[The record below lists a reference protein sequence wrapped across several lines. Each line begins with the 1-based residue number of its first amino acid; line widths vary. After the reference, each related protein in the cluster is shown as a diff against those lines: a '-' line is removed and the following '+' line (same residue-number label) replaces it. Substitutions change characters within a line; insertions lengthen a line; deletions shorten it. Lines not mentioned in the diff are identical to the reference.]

1 MKEITIVGED
11 KVGALADI
19 SYILGKARINIE
31 SVSATAMEGKAIIS
45 LMVKDEKRATE
56 LLKNNGYHV
65 LEAEIFVV
73 KLKDEPGR
81 LSDLSKTLSDEG
93 VSISS
98 LYVVAKDKGYTVVA
112 LRVDKPHKAK
122 KLLAPILISQ
132 EQY

>member
-31 SVSATAMEGKAIIS
+31 SVSATSMEGKAIVS

-81 LSDLSKTLSDEG
+81 LSDLSKSLADED

-98 LYVVAKDKGYTVVA
+98 LYVVAKDKGFTVVA
-112 LRVDKPHKAK
+112 IRVDKPHKAK
-122 KLLAPILISQ
+122 KLLAPYLISQ
-132 EQY
+132 EQF